1 MKSFALFASA
11 VVLGFTA
18 SGALAQTD
26 DEKAAAAKAG
36 EAVFAQCRACH
47 QVGDKARNGV
57 GPQLNGLLGRHSGS
71 VEGYNY
77 SEANKN
83 SGITWDE
90 KTFAEYIA
98 NPREKIPGTKMA
110 YAGLKDPKR
119 VENLIAYLKQFD
131 KDGNPAK

>member
-1 MKSFALFASA
+1 MRHKIIVAGAIALA
-11 VVLGFTA
+11 LGA
-18 SGALAQTD
+18 SGAFAQTD

-36 EAVFAQCRACH
+36 ETVFAQCRACH
-47 QVGDKARNGV
+47 QVGDKARNTV
-57 GPQLNGLLGRHSGS
+57 GPKLNGLFGRKAGEI
-71 VEGYNY
+71 EGYNY

-98 NPREKIPGTKMA
+98 NPREKMPGTKMA

-119 VENLIAYLKQFD
+119 IENLIAYLKQFD